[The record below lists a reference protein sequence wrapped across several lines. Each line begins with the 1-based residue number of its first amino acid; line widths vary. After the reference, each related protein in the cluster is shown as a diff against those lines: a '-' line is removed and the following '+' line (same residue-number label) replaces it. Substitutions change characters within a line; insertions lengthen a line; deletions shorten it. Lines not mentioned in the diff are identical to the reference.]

1 MVFLAS
7 YSGKN
12 IGIGPETITFG
23 PTTEVMESV
32 LGEDDLYQIKSI
44 TPSAANYRLVNNTVQ
59 IDGDQDG
66 TFNDLSITPNKG
78 RFFLSQNNVLSYI
91 ADWDEPEN
99 QAKSLD
105 RPAPSVDFNINVDS
119 INRHTDDVA
128 ILSWSV
134 TGYNVTDIFIDNGG
148 GGDVLSSSNRT
159 GTTYSGTSTVD
170 PLNNTTYTLT
180 AKNSGGVYSTSLDIT
195 SLDLTVK
202 DQPPVVIN
210 SFTADDD
217 TTTDLTYNNQVQIRR
232 LSI

>member
-1 MVFLAS
+1 MFYHILL
-7 YSGKN
+7 
-12 IGIGPETITFG
+12 IGTN
-23 PTTEVMESV
+23 
-32 LGEDDLYQIKSI
+32 QKIK
-44 TPSAANYRLVNNTVQ
+44 
-59 IDGDQDG
+59 
-66 TFNDLSITPNKG
+66 
-78 RFFLSQNNVLSYI
+78 QN
-91 ADWDEPEN
+91 
-99 QAKSLD
+99 LD

-180 AKNSGGVYSTSLDIT
+180 TKDSGGVYSTSLDIT